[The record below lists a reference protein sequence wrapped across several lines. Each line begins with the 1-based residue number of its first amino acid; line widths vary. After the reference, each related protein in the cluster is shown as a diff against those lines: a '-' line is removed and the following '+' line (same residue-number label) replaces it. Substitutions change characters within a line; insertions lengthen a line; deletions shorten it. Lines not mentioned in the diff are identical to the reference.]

1 MVSFRLAA
9 TVCMTEGKRILHGTN
24 IAKHSLSGAPGHT
37 RKSLDASE
45 SIEINQVRTAFGIDN
60 AKQMPIEDTVRFFI
74 PQPEFKRLFVAK
86 NHILLGSRGSGKTT
100 WVRMLAYD
108 HVVLA
113 SKENTPR
120 TEYAR
125 DALNRNLIGIYVPA
139 SAAFAGDLRNKP
151 WQTEE
156 EAEKYFVWRLNLHTC
171 SALTH
176 VLSSC
181 IEQYVQDPHLRHQVQ
196 ADLCIALAR
205 AWTDGS
211 SSCTSFEGLR
221 LILSEVELRHQSALR
236 RSRMTS
242 AITPEY
248 IDHFDTDLLLPLRHS
263 INVLRTLI
271 SLPTGTVW
279 MVCLDEVEYLTE
291 AHHRILNTQMRTA
304 SGDLVFKIATMPF
317 AHHTLATNLDDP
329 VREGN
334 DFEYVYVD
342 REPIDSRGGSSEGE
356 FLMFAREMFKIRMS
370 HKSPQL
376 AGLTLKALL
385 GGSPLIDEKN
395 VGTRE
400 EFDNFMTLLRKHA
413 NPLTIARA
421 ERLQGTSKFK
431 NEIVRKMHGALL
443 LRDAVQNLH
452 GNARL
457 RIYSGEAT
465 IVRCCDGNARR
476 LMRVINQLVQRIHI
490 DERGI
495 RNLPLD
501 SSVQNEVIETIA
513 RDTLSRTQSE
523 PPNGALTAQYLK
535 AIGDFLKFQFSNS
548 ARRLGSDQVTSVSIE
563 EDDGEDIQ
571 RFIKQAIQL
580 SLMIPSKDVAL
591 MTPNRK
597 CTGTFHLAF
606 LFAPLFHVLPRR
618 NDSVRL
624 TRVLSRGLH
633 INQPSDDIQQ
643 LLL

>member
-1 MVSFRLAA
+1 MI
-9 TVCMTEGKRILHGTN
+9 EGNKNGRKTNSGKQFSNGSSKFIRKTLGT
-24 IAKHSLSGAPGHT
+24 
-37 RKSLDASE
+37 SE
-45 SIEINQVRTAFGIDN
+45 HIELNQVRTAFGIDN

-74 PQPEFKRLFVAK
+74 PQPEFRRLFVAK

-100 WVRMLAYD
+100 WVRMLAFD

-113 SKENTPR
+113 SKEISPR

-176 VLSSC
+176 VLGSC
-181 IEQYVQDPHLRHQVQ
+181 IEQYVQDPNLRHQTQ
-196 ADLCIALAR
+196 ADICTALSKT
-205 AWTDGS
+205 WTDGQRT
-211 SSCTSFEGLR
+211 CTTFEGLR
-221 LILSEVELRHQSALR
+221 LVLSEVELRHQSELR
-236 RSRMTS
+236 RSRMTT
-242 AITPEY
+242 AATPDY
-248 IDHFDTDLLLPLRHS
+248 LDHFDTDLLLPLRHS
-263 INVLRTLI
+263 INVLKTFI
-271 SLPTGTVW
+271 KLPTSTVW

-317 AHHTLATNLDDP
+317 AHHTLATNLGDP

-334 DFEYVYVD
+334 DFEYIYVD
-342 REPIDSRGGSSEGE
+342 REPIDSRGGNSEGE
-356 FLMFAREMFKIRMS
+356 FLIFAREMFKIRMS

-385 GGSPLIDEKN
+385 GGSPLLDEKK
-395 VGTRE
+395 VSTRDE
-400 EFDNFMTLLRKHA
+400 VENFMNLLRKHA

-421 ERLQGTSKFK
+421 ERLQGTTKFK
-431 NEIVRKMHGALL
+431 SEIVRKMHGALL

-465 IVRCCDGNARR
+465 VVRCCDGNARR
-476 LMRVINQLVQRIHI
+476 LMRVVNQLVQKIRI
-490 DERGI
+490 DESGI
-495 RNLPLD
+495 QNLPLD
-501 SSVQNEVIETIA
+501 ASVQNEVIETIA

-523 PPNGALTAQYLK
+523 PPNGALTAKYLK
-535 AIGDFLKFQFSNS
+535 VIGSFLEFQFSNS
-548 ARRLGSDQVTSVSIE
+548 ARRLGSDQVTSISIE
-563 EDDGEDIQ
+563 EEDGDDIQ
-571 RFIKQAIQL
+571 RFIKQSIQL
-580 SLMIPSKDVAL
+580 SLMIPSKEVTL

-597 CTGTFHLAF
+597 CVGTFHLAF
-606 LFAPLFHVLPRR
+606 LFAPLFHLLPRR

-624 TRVLSRGLH
+624 TRVLSRNPQTNMSLE
-633 INQPSDDIQQ
+633 DTQQ
-643 LLL
+643 SLL

>member
-1 MVSFRLAA
+1 MIERKSNARSLSA
-9 TVCMTEGKRILHGTN
+9 GKRFLTDKQN
-24 IAKHSLSGAPGHT
+24 LVRKTVGAN
-37 RKSLDASE
+37 E
-45 SIEINQVRTAFGIDN
+45 SIELNKVRTAFGIDN

-100 WVRMLAYD
+100 WVRMLAFD

-113 SKENTPR
+113 SKENSPR

-125 DALNRNLIGIYVPA
+125 DALSRNLIGIYVPA

-181 IEQYVQDPHLRHQVQ
+181 IDEYVSDANLRHQTQ
-196 ADLCIALAR
+196 ADLCVALAK
-205 AWTDGS
+205 AWTGGLS
-211 SSCTSFEGLR
+211 TCTTFEGLR

-236 RSRMTS
+236 RSRMS
-242 AITPEY
+242 AGSTPDY
-248 IDHFDTDLLLPLRHS
+248 ADHFDTDLLLPLRHS
-263 INVLRTLI
+263 INILKTLI
-271 SLPTGTVW
+271 SLPKSTVW

-291 AHHRILNTQMRTA
+291 AHHRILNTQMRAA
-304 SGDLVFKIATMPF
+304 SGDVVFKIATMPF
-317 AHHTLATNLDDP
+317 AHHTLATNLGDP

-342 REPIDSRGGSSEGE
+342 REPIDSRGGGSEGE
-356 FLMFAREMFKIRMS
+356 FLLFAREMFKIRMS
-370 HKSPQL
+370 YKSPQL

-385 GGSPLIDEKN
+385 GGSPLLDEKK

-400 EFDNFMTLLRKHA
+400 EVENFMNLLRKHA

-421 ERLQGTSKFK
+421 ERLQGTTKFK

-465 IVRCCDGNARR
+465 VVRCCDGNARR
-476 LMRVINQLVQRIHI
+476 LMRVVNQLVQKIHI
-490 DERGI
+490 DDSGI
-495 RNLPLD
+495 KNIPLD
-501 SSVQNEVIETIA
+501 ASIQNEVIETIA

-523 PPNGALTAQYLK
+523 PPNGALTAKYLN
-535 AIGDFLKFQFSNS
+535 AIGSFLEFQFSNS

-563 EDDGEDIQ
+563 EDDGDDIQ

-580 SLMIPSKDVAL
+580 SLMIPSKEVTL

-597 CTGTFHLAF
+597 CIGTFHLAF
-606 LFAPLFHVLPRR
+606 LFSPLFHLLPRR

-624 TRVLSRGLH
+624 TRVLFH
-633 INQPSDDIQQ
+633 NHQKNQSSDDPQQ
-643 LLL
+643 SLI